1 MCPPLFAAIGA
12 GIASAASAVG
22 SAVSGIGLGTAASL
36 VGTGLSAVGSI
47 AQGQAAKAQSD
58 AQAKGLEQQ
67 ASYEQQAGE
76 YQAARK
82 NDEVQ
87 GVMGTQVAQGGASG
101 FDLTGSPSDAI
112 SSTASQ
118 GQMDIDAIKTNA
130 LGQAQN
136 LRYQAN
142 VTRAAGRSAQT
153 AGYIGAFTNLASGIG
168 GAYSDYQRVN
178 LMKRGY
184 QV

>member
-1 MCPPLFAAIGA
+1 M
-12 GIASAASAVG
+12 
-22 SAVSGIGLGTAASL
+22 
-36 VGTGLSAVGSI
+36 SAVGSI
-47 AQGQAAKAQSD
+47 AQGQSAKAQAD

-67 ASYEQQAGE
+67 AAYEQQAGE
-76 YQAARK
+76 YQAGRK
-82 NDEVQ
+82 KDEVDQ
-87 GVMGTQVAQGGASG
+87 VMGTQVAQAGSSG
-101 FDLTGSPSDAI
+101 FDLSGSPSDVV

-118 GQMDIDAIKTNA
+118 GQLDIDAIKTNA

-142 VTRAAGRSAQT
+142 VTRAAGKSAQT

-168 GAYSDYQRVN
+168 GAYSDYQRIKLLKN
-178 LMKRGY
+178 GY

>member
-1 MCPPLFAAIGA
+1 MCLPFLAAIPAAIG
-12 GIASAASAVG
+12 SAASAIG
-22 SAVSGIGLGTAASL
+22 SAVSGIGIGTAASL
-36 VGTGLSAVGSI
+36 VGTGLSAYGSI
-47 AQGQAAKAQSD
+47 AQGQAAKAQAD

-67 ASYEQQAGE
+67 AVYEMQAGG

-82 NDEVQ
+82 KDEIDQ
-87 GVMGTQVAQGGASG
+87 VMGTQVAQAGSSG

-118 GQMDIDAIKTNA
+118 GQLDIDAIKTNA

-142 VTRAAGRSAQT
+142 VTRASGKSAQT
-153 AGYIGAFTNLASGIG
+153 AGYIGAFTNAVSGLG
-168 GAYSDYQRVN
+168 SAYTDYQKVN

-184 QV
+184 QS

>member
-1 MCPPLFAAIGA
+1 MCLPFLAAIPAAIG
-12 GIASAASAVG
+12 SAASAIG
-22 SAVSGIGLGTAASL
+22 SAVSGIGIGTAASL

-47 AQGQAAKAQSD
+47 AQGQSAKAQAD

-82 NDEVQ
+82 KDEVDQ
-87 GVMGTQVAQGGASG
+87 VMGTQVAQAGSSG
-101 FDLTGSPSDAI
+101 FDLTGSPSDAV

-136 LRYQAN
+136 LRYQAR
-142 VTRAAGRSAQT
+142 VTRASGSAAQT
-153 AGYIGAFTNLASGIG
+153 AGYIGAFTNLASGLG
-168 GAYSDYQRVN
+168 GAYNDYQRIKLTQN
-178 LMKRGY
+178 KY
-184 QV
+184 A